1 MHVLTLN
8 NEYNDVESQER
19 HKEPKVASHALQLHL
34 YLLGPPEVRVG
45 AKLLTFPT
53 RKTLA
58 LLIYL
63 ALEGGEQPR
72 EHLAALL
79 WPESSPARSHAS
91 LRNTLGHLQ
100 SALRRASRQ
109 AQTSFLSVTHNAL
122 ALNPDAHIHLDLH
135 TVERAYALARARS
148 RAVRST
154 LLTLTLL
161 PFFTGAVVRAYSWI
175 LMLGNEGFLNG
186 MLLKLGIIST
196 PYQLLFTQRGV
207 VVGLVH
213 FSMPV
218 MILIL
223 AAALSHLDPN
233 YERGAQSL
241 GAGPVRTFLSVT
253 VPLSMPGIISGS
265 LVIFAWTFSAFPT
278 PALVGGGRVKMIA
291 NVVEDLALEAF
302 NWPGG
307 AAFAMVSLV
316 GTLVLI
322 YMVQHAMPEPAGGDR
337 DLA

>member
-1 MHVLTLN
+1 MLLSPGLLVLAGMLVALGFLFQFAFRAFIPGSIQVGGWTLEN
-8 NEYNDVESQER
+8 FSRVLR
-19 HKEPKVASHALQLHL
+19 PL
-34 YLLGPPEVRVG
+34 YLGYVLDTALISAYTTV
-45 AKLLTFPT
+45 F
-53 RKTLA
+53 TLV
-58 LLIYL
+58 
-63 ALEGGEQPR
+63 
-72 EHLAALL
+72 
-79 WPESSPARSHAS
+79 
-91 LRNTLGHLQ
+91 
-100 SALRRASRQ
+100 
-109 AQTSFLSVTHNAL
+109 LSYPV
-122 ALNPDAHIHLDLH
+122 
-135 TVERAYALARARS
+135 AYALARARS

-186 MLLKLGIIST
+186 MLLRLGIIST

-241 GAGPVRTFLSVT
+241 GAGPVRTFFSVT

-278 PALVGGGRVKMIA
+278 PALVGGGKVKMIA

-322 YMVQHAMPEPAGGDR
+322 YMVQHAMPEPAGGER
-337 DLA
+337 DFA

>member
-1 MHVLTLN
+1 L
-8 NEYNDVESQER
+8 DR
-19 HKEPKVASHALQLHL
+19 
-34 YLLGPPEVRVG
+34 
-45 AKLLTFPT
+45 
-53 RKTLA
+53 
-58 LLIYL
+58 
-63 ALEGGEQPR
+63 QPR
-72 EHLAALL
+72 GKTWPGWVLLSPGLLVLACMLAALGFL
-79 WPESSPARSHAS
+79 FQFAFRAFIPGSIQVGGWTLENFSRVLRPLYLGYLLDTALISSYTTVF
-91 LRNTLGHLQ
+91 TLV
-100 SALRRASRQ
+100 
-109 AQTSFLSVTHNAL
+109 LSYPV
-122 ALNPDAHIHLDLH
+122 
-135 TVERAYALARARS
+135 AYALARARS

-161 PFFTGAVVRAYSWI
+161 PFFTGAVVRSYSWI

-233 YERGAQSL
+233 FERGAQSL

-265 LVIFAWTFSAFPT
+265 LVIFAWTFSAFAT

-307 AAFAMVSLV
+307 AAFAMVSLA

-322 YMVQHAMPEPAGGDR
+322 YVVQHAMPEPAGGDH

>member
-1 MHVLTLN
+1 VLLSPGLLVLAGMLVALGFLFQFAFRAFIPGSIQVGGWTLEN
-8 NEYNDVESQER
+8 FSRVLR
-19 HKEPKVASHALQLHL
+19 PL
-34 YLLGPPEVRVG
+34 YLGYVLDTALISAYTTV
-45 AKLLTFPT
+45 F
-53 RKTLA
+53 TLV
-58 LLIYL
+58 
-63 ALEGGEQPR
+63 
-72 EHLAALL
+72 
-79 WPESSPARSHAS
+79 
-91 LRNTLGHLQ
+91 
-100 SALRRASRQ
+100 
-109 AQTSFLSVTHNAL
+109 LSYPV
-122 ALNPDAHIHLDLH
+122 
-135 TVERAYALARARS
+135 AYALARARS

-186 MLLKLGIIST
+186 MLLRLGIIST

-241 GAGPVRTFLSVT
+241 GAGPVRTFFSVT

-278 PALVGGGRVKMIA
+278 PALVGGGKVKMIA

-322 YMVQHAMPEPAGGDR
+322 YMVQHAMPEPAGGER
-337 DLA
+337 DFA